1 MGFASKRG
9 YDSFNTR
16 FTAITSNLT
25 IKNHPTQQRIVRNQ
39 DHLQDVLILLF
50 VRPGFYYCINNH
62 TPQISLQ
69 CTYQCF

>member
-25 IKNHPTQQRIVRNQ
+25 IKNHPTQQRIVRNEN
-39 DHLQDVLILLF
+39 HLQDVFILILLI
-50 VRPGFYYCINNH
+50 VRPGSYYCIN
-62 TPQISLQ
+62 
-69 CTYQCF
+69 